1 MRKKIKLLSN
11 APVVHYEDDHLCE
24 GQEELTQVRDSVIS
38 VIHTREV
45 DHVHSINHPLKIVQ
59 ERDCGTLDSCGTYRD
74 LQEKQIMM
82 YVYKQINFQCYIIIE
97 NVKIFIIIPQC

>member
-1 MRKKIKLLSN
+1 MKRFNWSVCAEEEKIVIN
-11 APVVHYEDDHLCE
+11 APVVHHEDDHLCE

-45 DHVHSINHPLKIVQ
+45 NHVHSINHPLKIVQ

-74 LQEKQIMM
+74 LQKKQIMIQAN
-82 YVYKQINFQCYIIIE
+82 KSNAKSIST
-97 NVKIFIIIPQC
+97 

>member
-1 MRKKIKLLSN
+1 MVSNLHINLTDNNFIN

-24 GQEELTQVRDSVIS
+24 GQEELTQVWDSVIS

-45 DHVHSINHPLKIVQ
+45 DHVHSINHPFKIVQ

-82 YVYKQINFQCYIIIE
+82 YTCTVSKTLHMHTQYYK
-97 NVKIFIIIPQC
+97 